1 MIKQKEIILSGIGGQ
16 GLILSGTLL
25 GEAATIHEGKNATLT
40 STYGVE
46 TRGTFTKSDIII
58 SDSEIYFPE
67 VINPDIILAIAQVA
81 YDKYATTVDENTVL
95 IYDNGLVKSTEECNG
110 QQFGYSIT
118 EIARELGNEK
128 SANII
133 ALGIIIGKTGVLKKE
148 SVIEA
153 LKKQF
158 FGKEKVIDLNVK
170 ALEKGIKLSEEI
182 G

>member
-1 MIKQKEIILSGIGGQ
+1 MKKQKEIIFSGVGGQ
-16 GLILSGTLL
+16 GLILSGSLL

-46 TRGTFTKSDIII
+46 TRGTFAKSDLII
-58 SDSEIYFPE
+58 SDEEIYFPE
-67 VINPDIILAIAQVA
+67 VINPDIILAMAQVA
-81 YDKYATTVDENTVL
+81 YDKYATDINKNTIL
-95 IYDNGLVKSTEECNG
+95 IYDDSLVKSTDQCKG

-118 EIARELGNEK
+118 EIARELGNVK

-133 ALGIIIGKTGVLKKE
+133 ALGIILGKTGVLTKE

-158 FGKEKVIDLNVK
+158 TGKEKVIDLNVK
-170 ALEKGIKLSEEI
+170 ALEKGIALA
-182 G
+182 